1 MRKSIVWLMPVLIF
15 GWIASG
21 CSPKARYE
29 RRLDNELAGG
39 VRNDS
44 LFMGIYLGMPQMDF
58 YTHCWK
64 LNRKGLIKQGP
75 DNTKVEYIL
84 KNELK
89 YPGTMYFY
97 PLFYQGKI
105 CEMPVQ
111 FMYNGW
117 APWNKKLS
125 SDHLLTD
132 VLNWYKKTYG
142 GGFMKVKHSK
152 WGTAYIKVTGNR
164 RITIFKQDDQHVWVI
179 FTDMLIKKELNDT
192 TSGKGKIHEDITK
205 DLKK

>member
-1 MRKSIVWLMPVLIF
+1 MKATFAWLLPALLIVFIY
-15 GWIASG
+15 SG
-21 CSPKARYE
+21 CSPKERYE
-29 RRLDNELAGG
+29 RKLDYELARG
-39 VRNDS
+39 VRVDS
-44 LFMGIYLGMPQMDF
+44 LFMGLYLGMPQKDF

-75 DNTKVEYIL
+75 DNTKVEYML

-97 PLFYQGKI
+97 PMFYQSKI
-105 CEMPVQ
+105 YEMPVQ

-125 SDHLLTD
+125 SDRLLTD
-132 VLNWYKKTYG
+132 VLNWYKNIYG

-152 WGTAYIKVTGNR
+152 WGMAHIQIKGNR
-164 RITIFKQDDQHVWVI
+164 RITLFKQDEHYVWAI
-179 FTDMLIKKELNDT
+179 FTDMLINKELNDT
-192 TSGKGKIHEDITK
+192 TSAKERIPEDTIR